1 MSHNR
6 IRLPKSRFG
15 RTLLSLAVTAAVGF
29 GYFYVTLPAL
39 NPHAGEFYSFLG
51 LLCAVYV
58 VCVFLLSGAP
68 HDNVIRTPK
77 EKLREW
83 LKADLTKKGLFRD
96 GDQVVIT
103 SGAQQ
108 AIETTAK
115 ILCNEG
121 DVIICEDPAFV
132 GSLNAFR
139 SYGVKLVGVPMDD
152 DGMKPD
158 SLEEALRSNPTTKF
172 IYTIP
177 NFQNPTG
184 RTTTLQRRKEI
195 LALAE
200 KYGVY
205 ILEDNPYGAL
215 RFEGEDVKSIKEL
228 DEKGS
233 VLYCGTF
240 SKTLAPGL
248 RVGYLLGASDVVS
261 KAVVG
266 LQTSTVHTNIWA
278 QMLTYRFLTNVDF
291 DEHLKKLQAIYR
303 HKCHLML
310 GGLEKELPDFISFT
324 HPQGGLFIWA
334 TLPDKYDM
342 NAFCKGA
349 VERKVAVVPG
359 NAFCS
364 DESAVSHSFRLNFS
378 TPADEQI
385 EKGVKILGA
394 AAKELLK

>member
-1 MSHNR
+1 MAAMMTVADPGDKVIVEDPTYLVALQSFHFFDPE
-6 IRLPKSRFG
+6 ILPVTINPDG
-15 RTLLSLAVTAAVGF
+15 IDCDALAAAVAANPDVKF
-29 GYFYVTLPAL
+29 AYV
-39 NPHAGEFYSFLG
+39 
-51 LLCAVYV
+51 
-58 VCVFLLSGAP
+58 
-68 HDNVIRTPK
+68 
-77 EKLREW
+77 
-83 LKADLTKKGLFRD
+83 
-96 GDQVVIT
+96 
-103 SGAQQ
+103 
-108 AIETTAK
+108 
-115 ILCNEG
+115 
-121 DVIICEDPAFV
+121 
-132 GSLNAFR
+132 
-139 SYGVKLVGVPMDD
+139 
-152 DGMKPD
+152 
-158 SLEEALRSNPTTKF
+158 
-172 IYTIP
+172 IP

-228 DEKGS
+228 DTKGN

-378 TPADEQI
+378 TPTDEQI

>member
-1 MSHNR
+1 MD
-6 IRLPKSRFG
+6 
-15 RTLLSLAVTAAVGF
+15 LAA
-29 GYFYVTLPAL
+29 
-39 NPHAGEFYSFLG
+39 
-51 LLCAVYV
+51 
-58 VCVFLLSGAP
+58 
-68 HDNVIRTPK
+68 
-77 EKLREW
+77 
-83 LKADLTKKGLFRD
+83 
-96 GDQVVIT
+96 
-103 SGAQQ
+103 
-108 AIETTAK
+108 
-115 ILCNEG
+115 
-121 DVIICEDPAFV
+121 
-132 GSLNAFR
+132 
-139 SYGVKLVGVPMDD
+139 
-152 DGMKPD
+152 
-158 SLEEALRSNPTTKF
+158 LEEAVKASKSPKLV
-172 IYTIP
+172 YVIP

-378 TPADEQI
+378 TPTDEQI

>member
-1 MSHNR
+1 M
-6 IRLPKSRFG
+6 
-15 RTLLSLAVTAAVGF
+15 
-29 GYFYVTLPAL
+29 
-39 NPHAGEFYSFLG
+39 
-51 LLCAVYV
+51 
-58 VCVFLLSGAP
+58 
-68 HDNVIRTPK
+68 
-77 EKLREW
+77 
-83 LKADLTKKGLFRD
+83 
-96 GDQVVIT
+96 
-103 SGAQQ
+103 
-108 AIETTAK
+108 
-115 ILCNEG
+115 
-121 DVIICEDPAFV
+121 
-132 GSLNAFR
+132 
-139 SYGVKLVGVPMDD
+139 
-152 DGMKPD
+152 
-158 SLEEALRSNPTTKF
+158 
-172 IYTIP
+172 
-177 NFQNPTG
+177 
-184 RTTTLQRRKEI
+184 
-195 LALAE
+195 
-200 KYGVY
+200 Y
-205 ILEDNPYGAL
+205 ILEDNPTERS

-228 DEKGS
+228 DTKGN

-359 NAFCS
+359 NAFYS

-378 TPADEQI
+378 TPTDEQI

>member
-1 MSHNR
+1 
-6 IRLPKSRFG
+6 
-15 RTLLSLAVTAAVGF
+15 
-29 GYFYVTLPAL
+29 
-39 NPHAGEFYSFLG
+39 
-51 LLCAVYV
+51 
-58 VCVFLLSGAP
+58 
-68 HDNVIRTPK
+68 
-77 EKLREW
+77 
-83 LKADLTKKGLFRD
+83 
-96 GDQVVIT
+96 
-103 SGAQQ
+103 
-108 AIETTAK
+108 
-115 ILCNEG
+115 
-121 DVIICEDPAFV
+121 
-132 GSLNAFR
+132 
-139 SYGVKLVGVPMDD
+139 MDD

-228 DEKGS
+228 DAKGN

-378 TPADEQI
+378 TPTDEQI

>member
-1 MSHNR
+1 MTAIHSDTTNFQSSPYRVTGEQLVVRRNTSELNHSE
-6 IRLPKSRFG
+6 LEYEVVDE
-15 RTLLSLAVTAAVGF
+15 LLSLSLSQSAVIDVTLDIDIEECRDTSDGHCSAVLGLDSSQIAEVCPLNSLACVCSRLGDIAAVGSSHN
-29 GYFYVTLPAL
+29 L
-39 NPHAGEFYSFLG
+39 H
-51 LLCAVYV
+51 LLEC
-58 VCVFLLSGAP
+58 
-68 HDNVIRTPK
+68 
-77 EKLREW
+77 
-83 LKADLTKKGLFRD
+83 ADLVS
-96 GDQVVIT
+96 Q
-103 SGAQQ
+103 
-108 AIETTAK
+108 
-115 ILCNEG
+115 
-121 DVIICEDPAFV
+121 
-132 GSLNAFR
+132 
-139 SYGVKLVGVPMDD
+139 
-152 DGMKPD
+152 
-158 SLEEALRSNPTTKF
+158 
-172 IYTIP
+172 
-177 NFQNPTG
+177 
-184 RTTTLQRRKEI
+184 
-195 LALAE
+195 
-200 KYGVY
+200 
-205 ILEDNPYGAL
+205 L

-228 DEKGS
+228 DTKGN

-334 TLPDKYDM
+334 TLPDKYDI

-378 TPADEQI
+378 TPTDEQI